1 MAARARQPERYT
13 YADYLTWDDDVRR
26 ELIDGEI
33 FVMSPAPRR
42 SHQRLV
48 LGIASQVETQIEE
61 ADGDC
66 EVNIAP
72 FDVRLPAASDADG
85 DEDTVVQPDLVVICD
100 EAKLDD
106 RGARGAPDWLVEV
119 LSPSTAS
126 HDQIRKRDL
135 YEKHGVREYW
145 LVHPQDRMAWIYR
158 LDAAGAYG
166 GPEVVECKETCAVEA
181 VEGVVIDWD
190 RAFARVPR
198 EL

>member
-1 MAARARQPERYT
+1 MAVPAREPERYT

-26 ELIDGEI
+26 ELIDGEV

-42 SHQRLV
+42 LHQGI
-48 LGIASQVETQIEE
+48 LGAIYVQVMNQIEE
-61 ADGDC
+61 ADGEC
-66 EVNIAP
+66 QSYIAP
-72 FDVRLPAASDADG
+72 FDVRLPAKGDADG

-100 EAKLDD
+100 ESKLDE

-135 YEKHGVREYW
+135 YEQHGVREYW
-145 LVHPQDRMAWIYR
+145 LVHPQDRLAWIYR
-158 LDAAGAYG
+158 LDEAGSYG
-166 GPEVVECKETCAVEA
+166 GPEIVECKETRAVEA
-181 VEGVVIDWD
+181 VDGLVIDWD
-190 RAFARVPR
+190 RVFARVPR

>member
-1 MAARARQPERYT
+1 MAAPARKPERYT

-42 SHQRLV
+42 SHQRLA
-48 LGIASQVETQIEE
+48 LALATQIEAQIE
-61 ADGDC
+61 ETDGDC

-72 FDVRLPAASDADG
+72 FDVRLPASSEADG
-85 DEDTVVQPDLVVICD
+85 DEETVVQPDLVVICD
-100 EAKLDD
+100 GSKLDD
-106 RGARGAPDWLVEV
+106 RGARGAPDWVVEV

-126 HDQIRKRDL
+126 HDQIRKREL
-135 YEKHGVREYW
+135 YEKHGVPEYW
-145 LVHPQDRMAWIYR
+145 LVHPQDRVALIYR
-158 LDAAGAYG
+158 LEAGGQYG
-166 GPEVVECKETCAVEA
+166 GPEIVECSGNCAVGA
-181 VEGVVIDWD
+181 VEGLTIDWD